1 MLIALA
7 SDETNKEEMSLEAN
21 AFRLAE
27 MRSDQLGQMRN
38 PWQPCEWPPPKGTVI
53 LKYNNQRNDNQPNT
67 YQNCWVRDYTL
78 TLTLNPNP

>member
-7 SDETNKEEMSLEAN
+7 SDETNKEEMSLETNKEEMSLEAN

-38 PWQPCEWPPPKGTVI
+38 PWQPCEWPPPKGTKI
-53 LKYNNQRNDNQPNT
+53 Q
-67 YQNCWVRDYTL
+67 
-78 TLTLNPNP
+78 